1 MNAPPPAAA
10 AARPRVVFVDDDA
23 TIRRFVAM
31 ALEDLPVDVVTCA
44 DAGAAR
50 AALREA
56 PAALLL
62 TDLMMPGEDG
72 FALLASV
79 VADPALRAGA
89 RLALFSAGLNATT
102 RSRLQSLDVWREL
115 GKPVST
121 GELLDCVAGAS
132 GLLPGVQTP
141 VASALGAAEQQVV
154 DRQFGGDAALYLAF
168 REEALRQFEAD
179 GLALARAVEAADWPA
194 LRRQAHSLKGALA
207 TLGDDDGAAL
217 ARQLEAGAARDDGAA
232 CRAAW
237 PALRRHLESLSRG
250 RGSGP
255 AA

>member
-1 MNAPPPAAA
+1 MSVPPPG

-31 ALEDLPVDVVTCA
+31 ALEDLAVDVVTCA
-44 DAGAAR
+44 DAGTAR
-50 AALREA
+50 AALRQA

-72 FALLASV
+72 FSLLASV

-89 RLALFSAGLNATT
+89 RLAVFSAGLNAAT
-102 RSRLQSLDVWREL
+102 RARLQSLDVWREL

-121 GELLDCVAGAS
+121 GELLDCVAGAA
-132 GLLPGVQTP
+132 GLLPDVRAP
-141 VASALGAAEQQVV
+141 VAAPLGAAEQHVV

-168 REEALRQFEAD
+168 REAALRQFEAD
-179 GLALARAVEAADWPA
+179 ARALARAVEAADWPT

-217 ARQLEAGAARDDGAA
+217 ARQLEDCAARDDGPA

-237 PALRRHLESLSRG
+237 PALSRHLGRLAGG
-250 RGSGP
+250 RGCAP

>member
-1 MNAPPPAAA
+1 MSAPPPAPP
-10 AARPRVVFVDDDA
+10 RPRVVFVDDDA

-44 DAGAAR
+44 DAGTAR
-50 AALREA
+50 TALREA

-72 FALLASV
+72 FSLLASV
-79 VADPALRAGA
+79 VADPVLRAGA
-89 RLALFSAGLNATT
+89 RLAVFSAGLNATT
-102 RSRLQSLDVWREL
+102 RARLQPLDVWREL

-121 GELLDCVAGAS
+121 GELLDCVAAAA
-132 GLLPGVQTP
+132 GLLPRTRAP
-141 VASALGAAEQQVV
+141 VAAALGADEQNVV

-168 REEALRQFEAD
+168 REEAHRQFAAD
-179 GLALARAVEAADWPA
+179 GRALARALEAADWPA
-194 LRRQAHSLKGALA
+194 LRRQAHSLKGALD

-217 ARQLEAGAARDDGAA
+217 ARQLEACSARADGDA

-237 PALRRHLESLSRG
+237 PALRGHLERLPGG
-250 RGSGP
+250 RGSGQG
-255 AA
+255 A

>member
-1 MNAPPPAAA
+1 MSAPPPAPAG
-10 AARPRVVFVDDDA
+10 PRVVFVDDDA

-44 DAGAAR
+44 DADAAR
-50 AALREA
+50 AALRQA

-72 FALLASV
+72 FSLLASV

-89 RLALFSAGLNATT
+89 RLAVFSAGLNATT
-102 RSRLQSLDVWREL
+102 RARLQPLDVWREL

-121 GELLDCVAGAS
+121 GELLDCVAGAA
-132 GLLPGVQTP
+132 GLLPGTRAP
-141 VASALGAAEQQVV
+141 VAAALGAAEQHVV

-168 REEALRQFEAD
+168 REAALRQFEAD
-179 GLALARAVEAADWPA
+179 ARALARALEAADWPA

-217 ARQLEAGAARDDGAA
+217 ARQLEAGAARDDGGA

-237 PALRRHLESLSRG
+237 PALRRHLERLASG
-250 RGSGP
+250 RGSGQ

>member
-1 MNAPPPAAA
+1 VNAPPPAAA

-89 RLALFSAGLNATT
+89 RLAVFSAGLNATT